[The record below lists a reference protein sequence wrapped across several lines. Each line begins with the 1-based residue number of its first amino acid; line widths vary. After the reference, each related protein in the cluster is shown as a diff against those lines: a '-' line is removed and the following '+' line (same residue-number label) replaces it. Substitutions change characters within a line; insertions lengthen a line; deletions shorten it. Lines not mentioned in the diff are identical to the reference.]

1 MFLQSCIVVRRFEHF
16 IITLGILRIK
26 IVGASLS
33 TSFDHR
39 CGVYVI
45 RPNAVDDN
53 LRSLCKRAQFFLIEL
68 DSNDLYKIVSRDIQ
82 LFAIHDSGRTWF
94 CAIWIEPF
102 QLLGN
107 AFDLLR

>member
-1 MFLQSCIVVRRFEHF
+1 M
-16 IITLGILRIK
+16 
-26 IVGASLS
+26 
-33 TSFDHR
+33 
-39 CGVYVI
+39 I

-68 DSNDLYKIVSRDIQ
+68 DSNDLYKLVSRDIQ
-82 LFAIHDSGRTWF
+82 LFGIHDSGRTRF

-107 AFDLLR
+107 AFDFLR